1 MLTKQKLKGTMKTA
15 AIVVLSAALAL
26 SMAACGKGGDGE
38 SKTNNGGKSPEVALP
53 EYSYTAEYSD
63 LNVPENADFY
73 RAKFVNGNMYYT
85 TYEYDEETWTSTQTL
100 HVYSLADD
108 KEVSAFPLG
117 GGSAEENVYQSVDN
131 YTVRSDGSMLLIE
144 SVYDYRD
151 PENAK
156 NSFTLCA
163 YDQDFNRGEEIDL
176 IQAVKADENN
186 FYVNQ
191 ILCDGDDRVYV
202 IADSKIYLFDA
213 DLKYQG
219 VAEAGDS
226 WINLSGMGKDGKVY
240 VSMYD
245 QGSNGMVVRLVDFD
259 KKALGEVHT
268 GFISGNGSNL
278 TAGQE
283 GDFLVSDGAR
293 VYDYSMADN
302 KATELFAW
310 LDCDIFGDY
319 VRGMFVAEDSRIAV
333 LMQDWS
339 TNESSLV
346 YLTKVKTEELPQK
359 TQVTLG
365 TLYASQDVLAAAV
378 AFNKQS
384 TDYHINVKYYMDQTD
399 YSDDAYQN
407 ARTALNNAL
416 ISADAPDMVE
426 IGNVNIAPLAAK
438 GAFEDLG
445 AWLDKSSA
453 LKKSDYMENV
463 LQAATYSNCL
473 VYVPKN
479 FYVQTL
485 VGKTENVGT
494 KSGWTMDDIM
504 ALAKANPDA
513 ALFEYATKEYMLNS
527 CLMFNGDAFINYST
541 GKCNFDSEEF
551 KKILEFVAAF
561 PDEYEWS
568 EDAESLPTLL
578 REDKV
583 LLDQVYISQLED
595 LQVYPAMFDAPVTF
609 VGFPTTDGSAGC
621 MLGANGAG
629 LAITSKSAQKEGA
642 WAFIEFYL
650 SREDDMYSYGLP
662 SNKKEMD
669 KLIEEELKVEYLK
682 DENGE
687 LVLDEEGNPISMKG
701 RGGIGYGD
709 WDYTY
714 HNCTQEE
721 IDEVQA
727 VIAQARPASQLDDQ
741 ILKIILEEAAPYF
754 SKQKRVD
761 EVTGVIQSRVQ
772 IYLSENQ

>member
-1 MLTKQKLKGTMKTA
+1 MKIMKKRMGKV
-15 AIVVLSAALAL
+15 IVATILSASLAL
-26 SMAACGKGGDGE
+26 SMAACNKGGGADGGKGG
-38 SKTNNGGKSPEVALP
+38 NGKAQEAARP
-53 EYSYTAEYSD
+53 EYSYTAEYAN

-73 RAKFVNGNMYYT
+73 RAKFADGKMYYT
-85 TYEYDEETWTSTQTL
+85 TYEYNEETMESSQAL
-100 HVYSLADD
+100 HVYSLSED
-108 KEVSAFPLG
+108 KEVSAFPL
-117 GGSAEENVYQSVDN
+117 SSSSPEENVYQNTEN
-131 YTVRSDGSMLLIE
+131 YIVRADGSMLLVE

-156 NSFTLCA
+156 SSYTICS
-163 YDQDFNRGEEIDL
+163 YDKDFNRGEELDL

-191 ILCDGDDRVYV
+191 MVCDGDDRLYV

-219 VAEAGDS
+219 VVDVGDS
-226 WINLSGMGKDGKVY
+226 WINQSGMGKDGKVY

-245 QGSNGMVVRLVDFD
+245 QGSNGMTVRQVDFD
-259 KKALGEVHT
+259 KKVLGEVHS
-268 GFISGNGSNL
+268 GFLSGNGNNL
-278 TAGQE
+278 TPGLE
-283 GDFLVSDGAR
+283 GDFLVSDGTR

-319 VRGMFVAEDSRIAV
+319 VRSMFVAEDGRIAV

-339 TNESSLV
+339 NNESSLV
-346 YLTKVKTEELPQK
+346 YLSKVKTEELVQK
-359 TQVTLG
+359 TQITLG
-365 TLYASQDVLAAAV
+365 ALYPSQDILLAAV

-384 TDYHINVKYYMDQTD
+384 QNYHINVKYYMDQTD
-399 YSDDAYQN
+399 YSEDAYKN

-416 ISADAPDMVE
+416 ISQNAPDMVE
-426 IGNVNIAPLAAK
+426 TGNVNVAALAAK

-445 AWLDKSSA
+445 AWLDKSSV
-453 LKKSDYMENV
+453 LKRSDYQENV
-463 LQAATYSNCL
+463 LQATTYSNCL
-473 VYVPKN
+473 VCIPKT

-504 ALAKANPDA
+504 ALSQANPDA
-513 ALFEYATKEYMLNS
+513 SLFEYATKEYMLNS
-527 CLMFNGDAFINYST
+527 CLMFNGDSFIDYST
-541 GKCNFDSEEF
+541 GKCNFNSDEF
-551 KKILEFVAAF
+551 KKILQFVAGF

-578 REDKV
+578 RENKV
-583 LLDQVYISQLED
+583 LLERVYLSQLVD
-595 LQVYPAMFDAPVTF
+595 LQMYPAMFDAPVTY
-609 VGFPTTDGSAGC
+609 VGFPTTDGSTGC
-621 MLGANGAG
+621 MLSANGAG

-642 WAFIEFYL
+642 WEFIEFYL
-650 SREDDMYSYGLP
+650 NREDDMFSYGLP
-662 SNKKEMD
+662 SNKQAMQ
-669 KLIEEELKVEYLK
+669 KLIDEELHVEYLK

-687 LVLDEEGNPISMKG
+687 LILDEDGNPISMKG
-701 RGGIGYGD
+701 HGGIGYGD

-727 VIAQARPASQLDDQ
+727 VIAQARPSSQMDDQ
-741 ILKIILEEAAPYF
+741 ILQIILEEAAPYF
-754 SKQKRVD
+754 SGQKSVD
-761 EVTGVIQSRVQ
+761 DVAGVIQSRVQ
-772 IYLSENQ
+772 LYVSENQ